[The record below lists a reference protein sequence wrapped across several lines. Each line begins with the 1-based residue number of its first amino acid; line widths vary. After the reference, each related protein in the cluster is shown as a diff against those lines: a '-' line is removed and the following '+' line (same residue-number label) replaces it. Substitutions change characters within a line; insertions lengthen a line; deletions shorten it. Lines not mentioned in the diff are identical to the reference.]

1 MKRNTALVL
10 KMILI
15 VFLWHSE
22 LVRFCFLLHFVAT
35 HRFMAGKPFYTG
47 ECNVKI
53 IPKKDLS
60 FVCLVDEFRKVRKSE
75 IVILMKKRCE
85 SKSMAGRVSGPL
97 KQW

>member
-1 MKRNTALVL
+1 
-10 KMILI
+10 
-15 VFLWHSE
+15 
-22 LVRFCFLLHFVAT
+22 
-35 HRFMAGKPFYTG
+35 MAGKPFYTG
-47 ECNVKI
+47 KCNVKI

-60 FVCLVDEFRKVRKSE
+60 FVCLVYDFRKVRKSE